1 MKNFFFPVFL
11 FFFLSQSILAQS
23 YQTIRQVQPLLNEQ
37 TFYLNS
43 KTRLGGKPRNAIKIE
58 LPENAVQWY
67 YIFTTSKKENSS
79 GDNLKLFQQLT
90 ALVGKGLLNSNLIG
104 IGTNVAYQVIKP
116 SGAGVVD
123 VYLTD
128 AKGREQFF
136 AESWNMYSFEKPE
149 KLLDGT
155 RENLKDGIIT
165 VNDLSQNP
173 VYLCFANPSV
183 SEGIYVSIE
192 AAALVEVQQ
201 FVDEW
206 TAASK
211 DQFYNDCAMTLRH
224 QPEAIQDACSCYQSK
239 ITSRYKPQEY
249 NGFSQSE
256 KELQQQ
262 ALIEACLALM
272 GHESLSRKNK
282 IKALEEEIRGLE
294 VVKDYAKL
302 ASRYEELLQLGE
314 DSPEVFY
321 HLSRYLLLIKA
332 FDQSKAHLTDGLG
345 KYPKENALWLNLA
358 HCQLLMGNSDEALP
372 IYLQYKGEKTI
383 GKQKW
388 EVAVTE
394 DFQVFRK
401 AGITNDHFEK
411 VEALLKNANKN

>member
-1 MKNFFFPVFL
+1 MKNFFLSVFL
-11 FFFLSQSILAQS
+11 FFSLSQSSLSQS
-23 YQTIRQVQPLLNEQ
+23 YQTIRQVQPLLGEQ

-58 LPENAVQWY
+58 LPENTVQWY
-67 YIFTTSKKENSS
+67 YIFTTSKKESS
-79 GDNLKLFQQLT
+79 GGDNLKLFQQLT

-123 VYLTD
+123 IYLTD
-128 AKGREQFF
+128 SKGREQFF

-149 KLLDGT
+149 KVLDGT
-155 RENLKDGIIT
+155 RENLKDGTII
-165 VNDLSQNP
+165 VNDLDHNP
-173 VYLCFANPSV
+173 VYLCFSNPSV
-183 SEGIYVSIE
+183 SEGIYVHIE

-211 DQFYNDCAMTLRH
+211 DQFYNDCATVWRH
-224 QPEAIQDACSCYQSK
+224 QPKAAQDVCGCYQSK
-239 ITSRYKPQEY
+239 IINRYKPNEY
-249 NGFSQSE
+249 NSFSESE
-256 KELQQQ
+256 KQLQQQ
-262 ALIEACLALM
+262 ALIEECAALL
-272 GHESLSRKNK
+272 GHASLSKKQK

-294 VVKDYAKL
+294 AVKDYAQL
-302 ASRYEELLQLGE
+302 AARYEELLQLGE
-314 DSPEVFY
+314 DSPAVFY
-321 HLSRYLLLIKA
+321 QLSRCLLLIKA
-332 FDQSKAHLTDGLG
+332 FDLSKTHLTNALG

-358 HCQLLMGNSDEALP
+358 HCQLLMGNYDAALP

-383 GKQKW
+383 GKQPW

-394 DFQVFRK
+394 DFQAFRK
-401 AGITNDHFEK
+401 IGITNDGFEK
-411 VEALLKNANKN
+411 VEALLKNANKH